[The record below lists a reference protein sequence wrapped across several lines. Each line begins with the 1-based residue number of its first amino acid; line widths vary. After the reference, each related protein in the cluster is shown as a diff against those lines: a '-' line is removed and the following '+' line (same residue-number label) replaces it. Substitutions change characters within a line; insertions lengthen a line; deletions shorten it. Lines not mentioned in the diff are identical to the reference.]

1 MPEDLGVVGFESFKK
16 AYQAG
21 LLKGKVG
28 EQLTRAFVQEMV
40 RPLIG
45 ATGGFAVGVTL
56 GEDKDDH
63 FMTKAIGAGILM
75 GIVSKRLEL
84 DKGIPKEVVS
94 LFKKEGEKSF

>member
-21 LLKGKVG
+21 LLKGRIG

-45 ATGGFAVGVTL
+45 AVGGFAAGSATL
-56 GEDKDDH
+56 GANEIH
-63 FMTKAIGAGILM
+63 FICQQL
-75 GIVSKRLEL
+75 
-84 DKGIPKEVVS
+84 
-94 LFKKEGEKSF
+94 